1 MNPRMPKGAA
11 PKLYLGVQARLILL
25 NEEDEQAVL
34 DFMRRFSSAVR
45 FAYQRLL
52 EGQDRKE
59 LKREDSPLCT
69 LFGLNTRYADGAI
82 EKAQAALDSAKEL
95 GQDPRKVVFGGRK
108 LFEQLKRRH
117 LSGKARERLRRE
129 WKERRQGL
137 LYSRGDAAKKG
148 NANLRLEPQ
157 GDALWLRV
165 NLGNGAYVRALVQT
179 SHPQLKTLL
188 QRAYA
193 SLPYNVA
200 LQLKDG
206 KVYAHFTWSEELPP
220 PVHTKANGVLGVDVN
235 GDPYHLAL
243 AVVSPDGNLKHHLT
257 LSLEEVD
264 RVPNKGARELALWKV
279 AHQVVAV
286 AEEHGVA
293 IATERLKRLRKS
305 RRGDGSG
312 RHFRRREHR
321 FAYRSLLAKVHSLA
335 RKRGVEVLEVNPQD
349 TSTIGML
356 KYAPQLHLS
365 KDVAAA
371 LVIGRRALGY
381 EEKLPKGYR
390 ALLRNKSFFA
400 YTEGFYQSRLQELQK
415 LREAEGNPYLRRRL
429 SREMGK
435 AKAALTLVSSLQ
447 GSPGSR
453 KGVTKGRNPSGAHP
467 WRVLRVSL
475 FLPLLGLEVPRDL
488 SPLKPILNL
497 ASLTHG
503 SWKGWK
509 VGSGPSPGGG
519 PGCTNVR
526 FK

>member
-1 MNPRMPKGAA
+1 MKPGMPKGKP
-11 PKLYLGVQARLILL
+11 PKLFQGVHARLVFPKK
-25 NEEDEQAVL
+25 EDERAVL
-34 DFMRRFSSAVR
+34 DLLRRFSSAAR
-45 FAYQRLL
+45 YAYQRLL
-52 EGQDRKE
+52 EGKTREE
-59 LKREDSPLCT
+59 LKRENGPLCH
-69 LFGLNTRYADGAI
+69 LFRLNTRYADGAI
-82 EKAQAALDSAKEL
+82 EKAQAILDSAKEL

-129 WKERRQGL
+129 WKEKRQGF
-137 LYSRGDAAKKG
+137 LYSRGDATKKG
-148 NANLRLEPQ
+148 NANLRLESRD
-157 GDALWLRV
+157 GALWLRV
-165 NLGNGAYVRALVQT
+165 NLGNGAYVRALVRT
-179 SHPQLKTLL
+179 SHPQLKALL

-200 LQLKDG
+200 LRLKDG

-220 PVHTKANGVLGVDVN
+220 PVHTKANGVLGIDVN

-243 AVVSPDGNLKHHLT
+243 AVVSPDGNLKRHLT

-264 RVPNKGARELALWKV
+264 RAPNKGAKELLLWKV
-279 AHQVVAV
+279 AHQVVAL

-293 IATERLKRLRKS
+293 IATEKLKYLRKS

-312 RHFRRREHR
+312 RSFRRKQHR
-321 FAYRSLLAKVHSLA
+321 FAYRSLLEKIHSLA

-356 KYAPQLHLS
+356 KYAPSLHLS

-371 LVIGRRALGY
+371 YVIGRRALGF
-381 EEKLPKGYR
+381 EEKLPKGYE
-390 ALLRNKSFFA
+390 ALLKDESF
-400 YTEGFYQSRLQELQK
+400 
-415 LREAEGNPYLRRRL
+415 LREARSFYEARMAQLGAKCKAEKNPYLKRRW
-429 SREMGK
+429 SRELRR
-435 AKAALTLVSSLQ
+435 AQRALASLSSPR

-453 KGVTKGRNPSGAHP
+453 KGVTEGRNPSGANP
-467 WRVLRVSL
+467 WRVLRVGL

-503 SWKGWK
+503 SWEGWK
-509 VGSGPSPGGG
+509 VGSGPHPGGG
-519 PGCTNVR
+519 PGCAMHLC
-526 FK
+526 